1 MADDYTQLPL
11 SYKLRKALRYF
22 ELYGLSRTLIKIRS
36 QYHMRSVDGP
46 LAQTWINPGAPS
58 EPRGDIGII
67 GCGNFAYSTIAYYC
81 NRRHAGNIRAVYDP
95 VGARAVS
102 LCRQYKAMYAAASPD
117 EVLQDSRIR
126 LVFIASNHASHAEH
140 AIRALEA
147 GKAVHIEKPHVV
159 SQSQLERLLQT
170 VRTTNNHKIFL
181 GFNRPRSPHFKKIRE
196 IMQKQPGPAMIN
208 WFIAGHAINDSH
220 WYFSEQEGGRI
231 LGNLCH
237 WTDLSLRMVGLENA
251 LPVTVVS
258 GTAVSSKSDFA
269 LTFTF
274 GDGSVASIT
283 FSAKG
288 HTFDGVREYL
298 NVHKGDAL
306 ITMRDFHETSID
318 IDSSRRRFKTL
329 LRDHGHKANIYNSID
344 SDDYESMEIT
354 ILSARLFLAA
364 KQAVDDKAAI
374 TVA

>member
-1 MADDYTQLPL
+1 MADDYTQFPL

-22 ELYGLSRTLIKIRS
+22 ELYGPSRTLIKIGS
-36 QYHMRSVDGP
+36 QYHMRSVGGP
-46 LAQTWINPGAPS
+46 LAQTWINPRAPR
-58 EPRGDIGII
+58 EHFGDIGII

-81 NRRHAGNIRAVYDP
+81 NRRRAGNIRAVYDP

-117 EVLQDSRIR
+117 EILQDARIR
-126 LVFIASNHASHAEH
+126 LVFIASNHASHAEY
-140 AIRALEA
+140 AMRALEA
-147 GKAVHIEKPHVV
+147 DKAVHIEKPHVV

-170 VRTTNNHKIFL
+170 VHSTGNHKIFL
-181 GFNRPRSPHFKKIRE
+181 GFNRPRSPHFNKIIE
-196 IMQKQPGPAMIN
+196 IMRKQPGPAMIN
-208 WFIAGHAINDSH
+208 WFVAGHAINDSH
-220 WYFSEQEGGRI
+220 WYFSEQEGGRV

-237 WTDLSLRMVGLENA
+237 WTDLSLRMVGMDKA
-251 LPVTVVS
+251 LPIVVVS
-258 GTAVSSKSDFA
+258 GAAVSSKSDFA

-318 IDSSRRRFKTL
+318 IGSSRRRFKTL
-329 LRDHGHKANIYNSID
+329 FREHGHKANINNSID
-344 SDDYESMEIT
+344 SNNYEPMEST

-364 KQAVDDKAAI
+364 KQAVDQKSAI